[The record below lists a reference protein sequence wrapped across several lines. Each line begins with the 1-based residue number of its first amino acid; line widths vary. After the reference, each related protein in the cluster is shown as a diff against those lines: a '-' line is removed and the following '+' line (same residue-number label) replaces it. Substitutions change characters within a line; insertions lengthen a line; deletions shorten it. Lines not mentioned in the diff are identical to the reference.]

1 MIRFLAPLAL
11 LSLPAGASA
20 QEVFAGVLAHGVD
33 TPLTFD
39 TGEGGTDFQL
49 GVRGDPILNAGVA
62 SLRPYA
68 FVSANSRGD
77 TDFAAAGLS
86 LQIGLGGWFVR
97 PGIGIAVHD
106 GPSFRVDPA
115 TNIRTDLG
123 SRVLFEPELGIG
135 VNILPRLTAEATWT
149 HLSHAQV
156 FGPQNPGLDMI
167 GGRVSIALP

>member
-1 MIRFLAPLAL
+1 MIRLLAPLAL
-11 LSLPAGASA
+11 LLAPAAQA
-20 QEVFAGVLAHGVD
+20 QEVFAGILAHGVD

-39 TGEGGTDFQL
+39 TGEGGTDIQV

-68 FVSANSRGD
+68 FVSANTRGD

-97 PGIGIAVHD
+97 PGVGIAIHD
-106 GPSFRVDPA
+106 GPSRRVDPA

-123 SRVLFEPELGIG
+123 SRVLFEPELGVGIN
-135 VNILPRLTAEATWT
+135 VLPGITAEATWT
-149 HLSHAQV
+149 HISHAQI

-167 GGRVSIALP
+167 GTRVSIALP